1 MTLIFFVGVADL
13 PALRC
18 LVTGTL
24 GMYNLSSSFGQHRQ
38 LLPLDHPFR
47 QDKKNFTKGLVV
59 TQPPPQLLTG
69 VEVRAQVEAL
79 VANEGGGRY
88 VGYGEKHMW
97 SHKSGLQ
104 RLPYHDDLLVPH
116 HIDFMRTEKNIA
128 EALFCTLMDTDK
140 SKDNPEARVDI
151 ATLCDRPNLEMRPPE
166 GRKKGRRPKAD
177 YVLSIKQ
184 RREVLKWMKT
194 LSFQMGMHI
203 M

>member
-69 VEVRAQVEAL
+69 AEVRAQVEAL

-116 HIDFMRTEKNIA
+116 HIDFMHTEKNIV
-128 EALFCTLMDTDK
+128 EAIFAHSWTPISLRITL
-140 SKDNPEARVDI
+140 
-151 ATLCDRPNLEMRPPE
+151 RP
-166 GRKKGRRPKAD
+166 
-177 YVLSIKQ
+177 
-184 RREVLKWMKT
+184 
-194 LSFQMGMHI
+194 
-203 M
+203 